1 MEKNYI
7 DTERLSNI
15 ENKLFFLTDSEKVKI
30 SIESGNIELTFLGTV
45 VIDSRGMK
53 SLPFGGK
60 LLCPPGHYGYI
71 SLSRRKINLVEKID
85 LID

>member
-7 DTERLSNI
+7 DTKRLNNI

-60 LLCPPGHYGYI
+60 LLFFFIATLMSPVAKF
-71 SLSRRKINLVEKID
+71 SLSVSILNEKI
-85 LID
+85 